1 MNDKKQIRAALAIA
15 VSSTLLIPGYVLAAE
30 KPAQP
35 GTVRPADKAVAQP
48 GTDKQARSE
57 NKDADAKPS
66 TAQPGTDKP
75 SQKPAVENTA
85 PKSQAP
91 AQPSVPEK
99 PDTQASQAPAQP
111 SGEDKPSTG
120 TPAQSIEQQ
129 PSAPAPTPNYSDV
142 SDQGTVAVAAQ
153 QPSQPAQSEQ
163 TTGGQTMAEQ
173 ATETTASESVRDS
186 ANGTEQEE
194 ETQPVRTTQAD
205 EQARFEVASAI
216 ERDGDVRQDA
226 TEEEKAVTRED
237 ETPSLAP
244 VQAPDGE
251 PDNDSDPAPQSN
263 TDALTPNTDVLNS
276 NTDVLNQTISAGAS
290 VAGPAGNTAVEF
302 DASPSESTLSANSA
316 NSAVSATVDHVAKE
330 VTVEAGNAELQVQA
344 PVAVEQIAPPQVSQ
358 AVDQAAKQAQTAINT
373 HLASL
378 PSGEQVRDTAIG
390 QVETWFQA
398 K

>member
-1 MNDKKQIRAALAIA
+1 MNVKKQVRAALAVA

-35 GTVRPADKAVAQP
+35 GTVRPADKVVAQP
-48 GTDKQARSE
+48 GTDKQARGES
-57 NKDADAKPS
+57 KAADAKPS

-75 SQKPAVENTA
+75 SQKPAAENTA
-85 PKSQAP
+85 PKSQTP
-91 AQPSVPEK
+91 AQPSASDK
-99 PDTQASQAPAQP
+99 PDTPAPQAPAQP
-111 SGEDKPSTG
+111 SGEDKPV
-120 TPAQSIEQQ
+120 TPAPSQTVVQQ

-142 SDQGTVAVAAQ
+142 SDQNTVPAVAQ
-153 QPSQPAQSEQ
+153 QPAQPVQSEQ
-163 TTGGQTMAEQ
+163 ATGGQTLAEQ
-173 ATETTASESVRDS
+173 ATETTASQSVRDS
-186 ANGTEQEE
+186 ANGTVEEE

-205 EQARFEVASAI
+205 ERARFELASAV

-237 ETPSLAP
+237 EKPNLAP

-251 PDNDSDPAPQSN
+251 PDNDGDTTPQ
-263 TDALTPNTDVLNS
+263 P

-290 VAGPAGNTAVEF
+290 VAGAAGNTAVEF
-302 DASPSESTLSANSA
+302 DASPVASTLSADSA
-316 NSAVSATVDHVAKE
+316 ASTVSATVDHVAKQ
-330 VTVEAGNAELQVQA
+330 VTVEAGNAEFQVQA

-358 AVDQAAKQAQTAINT
+358 AVDQAAKQAQTAINS

-378 PSGEQVRDTAIG
+378 PNGEQVRDTAIG

>member
-1 MNDKKQIRAALAIA
+1 MNVKKQVRAALAVA

-35 GTVRPADKAVAQP
+35 GTVRPADKVVAQP
-48 GTDKQARSE
+48 GTDKQARGES
-57 NKDADAKPS
+57 KAADAKPS

-75 SQKPAVENTA
+75 SQKPAAENTA
-85 PKSQAP
+85 PKSQTP
-91 AQPSVPEK
+91 AQPSVADK
-99 PDTQASQAPAQP
+99 PDTPAPQAPAQP
-111 SGEDKPSTG
+111 SGEDKPV
-120 TPAQSIEQQ
+120 TPAPSQTVVQQ

-142 SDQGTVAVAAQ
+142 SDQNTVPAVAQ
-153 QPSQPAQSEQ
+153 QPAQPAQSEQ
-163 TTGGQTMAEQ
+163 ATGGQTLAEQ
-173 ATETTASESVRDS
+173 ATETTASQSVRDS
-186 ANGTEQEE
+186 ANGTVEEE

-205 EQARFEVASAI
+205 ERARFELASDI

-237 ETPSLAP
+237 EKPNLAP

-251 PDNDSDPAPQSN
+251 PDNDGDTTPQ
-263 TDALTPNTDVLNS
+263 P

-290 VAGPAGNTAVEF
+290 VAGAAGNTAVEF
-302 DASPSESTLSANSA
+302 DASPVASTLSADSA
-316 NSAVSATVDHVAKE
+316 ASTVSATVDHVAKQ
-330 VTVEAGNAELQVQA
+330 VTVEAGNAEFQVQA

-358 AVDQAAKQAQTAINT
+358 AVDQAAKQAQTAINS

-378 PSGEQVRDTAIG
+378 PNGEQVRDTAIG

>member
-1 MNDKKQIRAALAIA
+1 MNVKKQVRAALAVA

-57 NKDADAKPS
+57 SNDADTKPS

-75 SQKPAVENTA
+75 SQKPTAENSA

-91 AQPSVPEK
+91 AQPSVADK
-99 PDTQASQAPAQP
+99 PDTPAPQAPAQP
-111 SGEDKPSTG
+111 SGEDKPV
-120 TPAQSIEQQ
+120 TPAPSQSVAQQ

-142 SDQGTVAVAAQ
+142 SDQNTVPAVAQ
-153 QPSQPAQSEQ
+153 QPAQPVQSEQ
-163 TTGGQTMAEQ
+163 ATGGQTMADQ
-173 ATETTASESVRDS
+173 ATEKTASQSVRDS
-186 ANGTEQEE
+186 ANGTVEEE

-205 EQARFEVASAI
+205 EQARFELASDI

-237 ETPSLAP
+237 EKPNLAP
-244 VQAPDGE
+244 VEAPDGE
-251 PDNDSDPAPQSN
+251 PDNDGDTTPQ
-263 TDALTPNTDVLNS
+263 PNTDVAPQP

-290 VAGPAGNTAVEF
+290 VAGAAGNTAVEF
-302 DASPSESTLSANSA
+302 DASPVASTLSANSEA
-316 NSAVSATVDHVAKE
+316 STVSATVDHVAKQ
-330 VTVEAGNAELQVQA
+330 VTVEAGNAEFQVQA
-344 PVAVEQIAPPQVSQ
+344 PVAVEQIVPPQVSQ
-358 AVDQAAKQAQTAINT
+358 AVDQAAQQAQTAINS
-373 HLASL
+373 HLSSL
-378 PSGEQVRDTAIG
+378 PNGEQVRDTAIG

>member
-1 MNDKKQIRAALAIA
+1 MNVKKQVKAALAVA

-35 GTVRPADKAVAQP
+35 GTVRPADKVVAQP

-57 NKDADAKPS
+57 SKAADTKPS

-75 SQKPAVENTA
+75 SQKPAAENTA

-91 AQPSVPEK
+91 AQPSVADK
-99 PDTQASQAPAQP
+99 PDTPAPQAPAQP
-111 SGEDKPSTG
+111 SGEDKPV
-120 TPAQSIEQQ
+120 TPAPSQTVVQQ

-142 SDQGTVAVAAQ
+142 SDQNTVPAVAQ
-153 QPSQPAQSEQ
+153 QPAQPAQSEQ
-163 TTGGQTMAEQ
+163 ATGGQTMAEQ
-173 ATETTASESVRDS
+173 ATETTASQSVRDS
-186 ANGTEQEE
+186 ANGTVEEE

-205 EQARFEVASAI
+205 ERARFELASAV

-237 ETPSLAP
+237 EKPNLAP

-251 PDNDSDPAPQSN
+251 PDNDGDTTPQ
-263 TDALTPNTDVLNS
+263 P

-290 VAGPAGNTAVEF
+290 VAGAAGNTAVEF
-302 DASPSESTLSANSA
+302 DASPVASTLSANSA
-316 NSAVSATVDHVAKE
+316 ASTVSATVDHVAKQ
-330 VTVEAGNAELQVQA
+330 VTVEAGNAEFQVQA
-344 PVAVEQIAPPQVSQ
+344 PGAVEQIAPPQVSQ

-378 PSGEQVRDTAIG
+378 PNGEQVRDTAIG

>member
-1 MNDKKQIRAALAIA
+1 MNVKKQVRAALAVA

-35 GTVRPADKAVAQP
+35 GTVRPADKVVAQP
-48 GTDKQARSE
+48 GTDKQARGES
-57 NKDADAKPS
+57 KAADAKPS
-66 TAQPGTDKP
+66 TAQPGIDKP
-75 SQKPAVENTA
+75 SQKPAAENTA

-91 AQPSVPEK
+91 AQPSVADK
-99 PDTQASQAPAQP
+99 PDTPAPQAPAQP
-111 SGEDKPSTG
+111 SGEDKPV
-120 TPAQSIEQQ
+120 TPAPSQTVVQQ

-142 SDQGTVAVAAQ
+142 SDQNTVPAVAQ
-153 QPSQPAQSEQ
+153 QPAQPAQSEQ
-163 TTGGQTMAEQ
+163 TTGGQTMADQ
-173 ATETTASESVRDS
+173 ATEKTASQSVRDS
-186 ANGTEQEE
+186 ANGTVEEE

-205 EQARFEVASAI
+205 EQARFELASDI

-237 ETPSLAP
+237 EKPNLAP

-251 PDNDSDPAPQSN
+251 PDTDGDTTPQ
-263 TDALTPNTDVLNS
+263 P

-290 VAGPAGNTAVEF
+290 VAGAAGNTAVEF
-302 DASPSESTLSANSA
+302 DASPVASTLSANSA
-316 NSAVSATVDHVAKE
+316 ASTVSATVDHVAKQ
-330 VTVEAGNAELQVQA
+330 VTVEAGNAEFQVQA

-378 PSGEQVRDTAIG
+378 PNGEQVRDTAIG

>member
-1 MNDKKQIRAALAIA
+1 MNVKKQVRAALAVA

-35 GTVRPADKAVAQP
+35 GTVRPADKVVAQP
-48 GTDKQARSE
+48 GTDKQARGES
-57 NKDADAKPS
+57 KAADAKPS

-75 SQKPAVENTA
+75 SQKPAAENTA
-85 PKSQAP
+85 PKSQTP
-91 AQPSVPEK
+91 AQPSVADK
-99 PDTQASQAPAQP
+99 PDTPAPQAPAQP
-111 SGEDKPSTG
+111 SGEDKPV
-120 TPAQSIEQQ
+120 TPAPSQTVVQQ

-142 SDQGTVAVAAQ
+142 SDQNTVPAVAQ
-153 QPSQPAQSEQ
+153 QPAQPVQSEQ
-163 TTGGQTMAEQ
+163 ATGGQTLAEQ
-173 ATETTASESVRDS
+173 ATETTASQSVRDS
-186 ANGTEQEE
+186 ANGTVEEE

-205 EQARFEVASAI
+205 ERARFELASDI

-237 ETPSLAP
+237 EKPNLAP

-251 PDNDSDPAPQSN
+251 PDNDGDTTPQ
-263 TDALTPNTDVLNS
+263 P

-290 VAGPAGNTAVEF
+290 VAGAAGNTAVEF
-302 DASPSESTLSANSA
+302 DASPVASTLSADSA
-316 NSAVSATVDHVAKE
+316 ASTVSATVDHVAKQ
-330 VTVEAGNAELQVQA
+330 VTVEAGNAEFQVQA

-358 AVDQAAKQAQTAINT
+358 AVDQAAKQAQTAINS

-378 PSGEQVRDTAIG
+378 PNGEQVRDTAIG

>member
-1 MNDKKQIRAALAIA
+1 MNVKKQVRAALAVA

-35 GTVRPADKAVAQP
+35 GTVRPADKVVAQP

-57 NKDADAKPS
+57 RKTADAKPS

-75 SQKPAVENTA
+75 SQKPAAENTA

-91 AQPSVPEK
+91 AQPSVADK
-99 PDTQASQAPAQP
+99 PDTPAPQAPAQP
-111 SGEDKPSTG
+111 SGEDKPV
-120 TPAQSIEQQ
+120 TPAPSQTVVQQ

-142 SDQGTVAVAAQ
+142 SDQSTVPAVAQ
-153 QPSQPAQSEQ
+153 QPAQPVQSEQ
-163 TTGGQTMAEQ
+163 ATGGQTLAEQ
-173 ATETTASESVRDS
+173 ATEKTASQSVRDS
-186 ANGTEQEE
+186 ANGTVEEE

-205 EQARFEVASAI
+205 ERARFELASAV

-226 TEEEKAVTRED
+226 TKEEKAVTRED
-237 ETPSLAP
+237 EKPNLAP

-251 PDNDSDPAPQSN
+251 PDNDGDTTPQ
-263 TDALTPNTDVLNS
+263 P

-290 VAGPAGNTAVEF
+290 VAGAAGNTAVEF
-302 DASPSESTLSANSA
+302 DASPVASTLSANSA
-316 NSAVSATVDHVAKE
+316 ASTVSATVDHVAKQ
-330 VTVEAGNAELQVQA
+330 VTVEAGNAEFQVQA

-378 PSGEQVRDTAIG
+378 PNGEQVRDTAIG

>member
-1 MNDKKQIRAALAIA
+1 MNVKKQVKAALAVA

-35 GTVRPADKAVAQP
+35 GTVRPADKVVAQP

-57 NKDADAKPS
+57 SKAADTKPS

-75 SQKPAVENTA
+75 SQKPAAENTA

-91 AQPSVPEK
+91 AQPSVADK
-99 PDTQASQAPAQP
+99 PDTPAPQAPAQP
-111 SGEDKPSTG
+111 SGEDKPV
-120 TPAQSIEQQ
+120 TPAPSQTVVQQ
-129 PSAPAPTPNYSDV
+129 PSAPTPTPNYSDV
-142 SDQGTVAVAAQ
+142 SDQNTVPAVAQ
-153 QPSQPAQSEQ
+153 QPAQPAQSEQ
-163 TTGGQTMAEQ
+163 ATGGQTLAEQ
-173 ATETTASESVRDS
+173 ATETTASQSVRDS
-186 ANGTEQEE
+186 ANGTVEEE

-205 EQARFEVASAI
+205 ERARFELASAV

-226 TEEEKAVTRED
+226 TKEEKAVTRED
-237 ETPSLAP
+237 EKPNLAP

-251 PDNDSDPAPQSN
+251 PDNDGDTAPQ
-263 TDALTPNTDVLNS
+263 P

-290 VAGPAGNTAVEF
+290 VAGAAGNTAVEF
-302 DASPSESTLSANSA
+302 DASPVASTLSADSA
-316 NSAVSATVDHVAKE
+316 ASTVSATVDHVAKQ
-330 VTVEAGNAELQVQA
+330 VTVEAGNAEFQVQA

-378 PSGEQVRDTAIG
+378 PNGEQVRDTAIG

>member
-1 MNDKKQIRAALAIA
+1 MNVKKQVRAALAVA

-35 GTVRPADKAVAQP
+35 GTVRPADKVVAQP

-57 NKDADAKPS
+57 RKAADAKPS

-75 SQKPAVENTA
+75 SQKPAAENTA
-85 PKSQAP
+85 PKSQTP
-91 AQPSVPEK
+91 AQPSVADK
-99 PDTQASQAPAQP
+99 PDTPAPQAPAQP
-111 SGEDKPSTG
+111 SGEDKPV
-120 TPAQSIEQQ
+120 TPAPSQNVAQQ

-142 SDQGTVAVAAQ
+142 SDQNTVPAVAQ
-153 QPSQPAQSEQ
+153 QPAQPVQSEQ
-163 TTGGQTMAEQ
+163 ATGGQTLAEQ
-173 ATETTASESVRDS
+173 ATETTASQSVRDS
-186 ANGTEQEE
+186 ANGTVEEE

-205 EQARFEVASAI
+205 ERARFELASAV

-226 TEEEKAVTRED
+226 TKEEKAVTRED
-237 ETPSLAP
+237 EKPNLAP

-251 PDNDSDPAPQSN
+251 PDNDGDTTPQ
-263 TDALTPNTDVLNS
+263 P

-290 VAGPAGNTAVEF
+290 VAGAAGNTAVEF
-302 DASPSESTLSANSA
+302 DASPVASTLSANSA
-316 NSAVSATVDHVAKE
+316 ASTVSATVDHVAKQ
-330 VTVEAGNAELQVQA
+330 VTVEAGNAEFQVQA

-378 PSGEQVRDTAIG
+378 PNGEQVRDTAIG

>member
-1 MNDKKQIRAALAIA
+1 MNVKKQVRAALAVA

-35 GTVRPADKAVAQP
+35 GTVRPADKVVAQP

-57 NKDADAKPS
+57 SKAADTKPS

-75 SQKPAVENTA
+75 SQKPAAENTA
-85 PKSQAP
+85 PKSQTP
-91 AQPSVPEK
+91 AQPSASDK
-99 PDTQASQAPAQP
+99 PDTPAPQAPAQP
-111 SGEDKPSTG
+111 SGEDKPV
-120 TPAQSIEQQ
+120 TPAPSQTVVQQ

-142 SDQGTVAVAAQ
+142 SDQNTVPAVAQ
-153 QPSQPAQSEQ
+153 QPAQPVQSEQ
-163 TTGGQTMAEQ
+163 ATGGQTLAEQ
-173 ATETTASESVRDS
+173 ATETTASQSVRDS
-186 ANGTEQEE
+186 ANGTVEEE

-205 EQARFEVASAI
+205 ERARFELASAV

-237 ETPSLAP
+237 EKPNLAP

-251 PDNDSDPAPQSN
+251 PDNDGDTTPQ
-263 TDALTPNTDVLNS
+263 P

-290 VAGPAGNTAVEF
+290 VAGAAGNTAVEF
-302 DASPSESTLSANSA
+302 DASPVASTLSANSA
-316 NSAVSATVDHVAKE
+316 ASTVSATVDHVAKQ
-330 VTVEAGNAELQVQA
+330 VTVEAGNAEFQVQA

-378 PSGEQVRDTAIG
+378 PNGEQVRDTAIG

>member
-1 MNDKKQIRAALAIA
+1 MNVKKQVRAALAVA

-35 GTVRPADKAVAQP
+35 GTVRPADKVVAQP
-48 GTDKQARSE
+48 GTDKQARGES
-57 NKDADAKPS
+57 KAADAKPS

-75 SQKPAVENTA
+75 SQKPAAENTA

-91 AQPSVPEK
+91 AQPSVADK
-99 PDTQASQAPAQP
+99 PDTPAPQAPAQP
-111 SGEDKPSTG
+111 SGEDKPV
-120 TPAQSIEQQ
+120 TPAPSQTVVQQ

-142 SDQGTVAVAAQ
+142 SDQNTVPAVAQ
-153 QPSQPAQSEQ
+153 QPAQPVQSEQ
-163 TTGGQTMAEQ
+163 ATGGQTLAEQ
-173 ATETTASESVRDS
+173 ATETTASQSVRDS
-186 ANGTEQEE
+186 ANGTVEEE

-205 EQARFEVASAI
+205 ERARFELASDI

-237 ETPSLAP
+237 EKPNLAP

-251 PDNDSDPAPQSN
+251 PDNDGDTTPQ
-263 TDALTPNTDVLNS
+263 P

-290 VAGPAGNTAVEF
+290 VAGAAGNTAVEF
-302 DASPSESTLSANSA
+302 DASPVASTLSADSA
-316 NSAVSATVDHVAKE
+316 ASTVSATVDHVAKQ
-330 VTVEAGNAELQVQA
+330 VTVEAGNAEFQVQA

-358 AVDQAAKQAQTAINT
+358 AVDQAAKQAQTAINS

-378 PSGEQVRDTAIG
+378 PNGEQVRDTAIG

>member
-1 MNDKKQIRAALAIA
+1 MNVKKQVKAALAVA

-35 GTVRPADKAVAQP
+35 GTVRPADKVVAQP

-57 NKDADAKPS
+57 SKAADTKPS

-75 SQKPAVENTA
+75 SQKPAAENTA

-91 AQPSVPEK
+91 AQPSVADK
-99 PDTQASQAPAQP
+99 PDTPAPQAPAQP
-111 SGEDKPSTG
+111 SGEDKPV
-120 TPAQSIEQQ
+120 TPAPSQTVVQQ
-129 PSAPAPTPNYSDV
+129 PSAPTPTPNYSDV
-142 SDQGTVAVAAQ
+142 SDQNTVPAVAQ
-153 QPSQPAQSEQ
+153 QPAQPAQSEQ
-163 TTGGQTMAEQ
+163 ATGGQTLAEQ
-173 ATETTASESVRDS
+173 ATETTASQSVRDS
-186 ANGTEQEE
+186 ANGTVEEE

-205 EQARFEVASAI
+205 ERARFELASAV

-226 TEEEKAVTRED
+226 TKEEKAVTRED
-237 ETPSLAP
+237 EKPNLAP

-251 PDNDSDPAPQSN
+251 PDNDGDTAPQ
-263 TDALTPNTDVLNS
+263 P

-290 VAGPAGNTAVEF
+290 VAGAAGNTAVEF
-302 DASPSESTLSANSA
+302 DASPVASTLSADSA
-316 NSAVSATVDHVAKE
+316 ASTVSATVDHVAKQ
-330 VTVEAGNAELQVQA
+330 VTVEAGNAEFQVQA
-344 PVAVEQIAPPQVSQ
+344 PVAVEQIEPPQVSQ

-378 PSGEQVRDTAIG
+378 PNGEQVRDTAIG

>member
-1 MNDKKQIRAALAIA
+1 MNVKKQVRAALAVA

-35 GTVRPADKAVAQP
+35 GTVRPADKVVAQP

-57 NKDADAKPS
+57 SKAADTKPS

-75 SQKPAVENTA
+75 SQKPTAENTA
-85 PKSQAP
+85 PKPQTP
-91 AQPSVPEK
+91 AQPSVADK
-99 PDTQASQAPAQP
+99 PDTPAPQAPAQP
-111 SGEDKPSTG
+111 SGEDKPV
-120 TPAQSIEQQ
+120 TPAPSQTVVQQ

-142 SDQGTVAVAAQ
+142 SDQNTVPAVAQ
-153 QPSQPAQSEQ
+153 QPAQPAQSEQ
-163 TTGGQTMAEQ
+163 ATGGQTMAEQ
-173 ATETTASESVRDS
+173 ATETTASQSVRDS
-186 ANGTEQEE
+186 ANGTVEEE

-205 EQARFEVASAI
+205 ERARFELASAV

-237 ETPSLAP
+237 EKPNLAP

-251 PDNDSDPAPQSN
+251 PDNDGDTTPQ
-263 TDALTPNTDVLNS
+263 P

-290 VAGPAGNTAVEF
+290 VAGAAGNTAVEF
-302 DASPSESTLSANSA
+302 DASPVASTLSANSA
-316 NSAVSATVDHVAKE
+316 ASTVSATVDHVAKQ
-330 VTVEAGNAELQVQA
+330 VTVEAGNAEFQVQA
-344 PVAVEQIAPPQVSQ
+344 PGAVEQIAPPQVSQ
-358 AVDQAAKQAQTAINT
+358 AVDQAAKQAQAAINT

-378 PSGEQVRDTAIG
+378 PNGEQVRDTAIG

>member
-1 MNDKKQIRAALAIA
+1 MNVKKQVRAALAVA

-57 NKDADAKPS
+57 SNDADTKPS

-75 SQKPAVENTA
+75 SQKPTAENSA

-91 AQPSVPEK
+91 AQPSVADK
-99 PDTQASQAPAQP
+99 PDTPAPQAPAQP
-111 SGEDKPSTG
+111 SGEDKPV
-120 TPAQSIEQQ
+120 TPAPSQSVAQQ

-142 SDQGTVAVAAQ
+142 SDQNTVPAVAQ
-153 QPSQPAQSEQ
+153 QPAQPVQSEQ
-163 TTGGQTMAEQ
+163 ATGGQTMADQ
-173 ATETTASESVRDS
+173 ATEKTASQSVRDS
-186 ANGTEQEE
+186 ANGTVEEE

-205 EQARFEVASAI
+205 EQARFELASDI

-237 ETPSLAP
+237 EKPNLAP
-244 VQAPDGE
+244 VEAPDGE
-251 PDNDSDPAPQSN
+251 PDNDGDTTPQ
-263 TDALTPNTDVLNS
+263 PNTDVAPQP

-290 VAGPAGNTAVEF
+290 VAGAAGNTAVEF
-302 DASPSESTLSANSA
+302 DASPVASTLSANSA
-316 NSAVSATVDHVAKE
+316 ASTVSATVDHVAKQ
-330 VTVEAGNAELQVQA
+330 VTVEAGNAEFQVQA
-344 PVAVEQIAPPQVSQ
+344 PVAVEQIVPPQVSQ
-358 AVDQAAKQAQTAINT
+358 AVDQAAQQAQTAINS
-373 HLASL
+373 HLSSL
-378 PSGEQVRDTAIG
+378 PNGEQVRDTAIG

>member
-1 MNDKKQIRAALAIA
+1 MNVKKQVRAALAVA

-48 GTDKQARSE
+48 GTDKQARSK
-57 NKDADAKPS
+57 NIDADTKPS

-75 SQKPAVENTA
+75 NQKPTAENTA

-91 AQPSVPEK
+91 SQPSVADK
-99 PDTQASQAPAQP
+99 PDTPAPQAPAQP
-111 SGEDKPSTG
+111 SDEDKPATLAPSQNV
-120 TPAQSIEQQ
+120 AQQ

-142 SDQGTVAVAAQ
+142 SDQNTVPVVAQ
-153 QPSQPAQSEQ
+153 QPAQPVQSEQ
-163 TTGGQTMAEQ
+163 ATGGQTLAEQ
-173 ATETTASESVRDS
+173 ATETTASQSVRDV
-186 ANGTEQEE
+186 ANGTEEE
-194 ETQPVRTTQAD
+194 ETQSVRTTQAD
-205 EQARFEVASAI
+205 EQARFELASEI

-226 TEEEKAVTRED
+226 TKEEKAVTRED
-237 ETPSLAP
+237 EKPNLAP
-244 VQAPDGE
+244 VQGPDGE
-251 PDNDSDPAPQSN
+251 PDNDGDTTPQ
-263 TDALTPNTDVLNS
+263 P

-290 VAGPAGNTAVEF
+290 VAGAAGNTAVEF
-302 DASPSESTLSANSA
+302 EASPVASTLSANSA
-316 NSAVSATVDHVAKE
+316 ASTVSATVDHVAKQ
-330 VTVEAGNAELQVQA
+330 VTVEAGNAEFQVQA
-344 PVAVEQIAPPQVSQ
+344 PVAVEQIVPPQVSQ

-378 PSGEQVRDTAIG
+378 PTGEQVRDTAIG

>member
-1 MNDKKQIRAALAIA
+1 MNVKKQVRAALAVA

-35 GTVRPADKAVAQP
+35 GTVRPADKVVAQP
-48 GTDKQARSE
+48 GTDKQARGES
-57 NKDADAKPS
+57 KAADAKPS

-75 SQKPAVENTA
+75 SQKPAAENTA

-91 AQPSVPEK
+91 AQPSVANK
-99 PDTQASQAPAQP
+99 PDTPAPQAPAQP
-111 SGEDKPSTG
+111 SGEDKPV
-120 TPAQSIEQQ
+120 TPAPSQTVVQQ

-142 SDQGTVAVAAQ
+142 SDQNTVPAVAQ
-153 QPSQPAQSEQ
+153 QPAQPVQSEQ
-163 TTGGQTMAEQ
+163 AAGGQTLAEQ
-173 ATETTASESVRDS
+173 ATETTASQSVRDS
-186 ANGTEQEE
+186 ANGTVEEE

-205 EQARFEVASAI
+205 ERARFELASAV

-237 ETPSLAP
+237 EKPNLAP

-251 PDNDSDPAPQSN
+251 PDNDGDTTPQ
-263 TDALTPNTDVLNS
+263 P

-290 VAGPAGNTAVEF
+290 VAGAAGNTAVEF
-302 DASPSESTLSANSA
+302 DASPVASTLSADSA
-316 NSAVSATVDHVAKE
+316 ASTVSATVDHVAKQ
-330 VTVEAGNAELQVQA
+330 VTVEAGNAEFQVQA

-358 AVDQAAKQAQTAINT
+358 AVDQAAKQAQTAINS

-378 PSGEQVRDTAIG
+378 PNGEQVRDTAIG

>member
-1 MNDKKQIRAALAIA
+1 MNVKKQVRAALAVA

-35 GTVRPADKAVAQP
+35 GTVRPADKVVAQP
-48 GTDKQARSE
+48 GTDKQARGES
-57 NKDADAKPS
+57 KAADAKPS
-66 TAQPGTDKP
+66 TAQPGIDKP
-75 SQKPAVENTA
+75 SQKPAAENTA

-91 AQPSVPEK
+91 AQPSVADK
-99 PDTQASQAPAQP
+99 PDTPAPQAPAQP
-111 SGEDKPSTG
+111 SGEDKPV
-120 TPAQSIEQQ
+120 TPAPSQTVVQQ

-142 SDQGTVAVAAQ
+142 SDQNTVPAVAQ
-153 QPSQPAQSEQ
+153 QPAQPVQSEQ
-163 TTGGQTMAEQ
+163 ATGGQTLAEQ
-173 ATETTASESVRDS
+173 ATETTASQSVRDS
-186 ANGTEQEE
+186 ANGTVEEE

-205 EQARFEVASAI
+205 ERARFELASDI

-237 ETPSLAP
+237 EKPNLAP

-251 PDNDSDPAPQSN
+251 PDNDGDTTPQ
-263 TDALTPNTDVLNS
+263 P

-290 VAGPAGNTAVEF
+290 VAGAAGNTAVEF
-302 DASPSESTLSANSA
+302 DASPVASTLSADSA
-316 NSAVSATVDHVAKE
+316 ASTVSATVDHVAKQ
-330 VTVEAGNAELQVQA
+330 VTVEAGNAEFQVQA

-358 AVDQAAKQAQTAINT
+358 AVDQAAKQAQTAINS

-378 PSGEQVRDTAIG
+378 PNGEQVRDTAIG

>member
-1 MNDKKQIRAALAIA
+1 MNVKKQVRAALAVA

-35 GTVRPADKAVAQP
+35 GTVRPADKVVAQP
-48 GTDKQARSE
+48 GTDKQARGES
-57 NKDADAKPS
+57 KAADAKPS

-75 SQKPAVENTA
+75 SQKPAAENTA
-85 PKSQAP
+85 PKSQTP
-91 AQPSVPEK
+91 AQPSASDK
-99 PDTQASQAPAQP
+99 PDTPAPQAPAQP
-111 SGEDKPSTG
+111 SGEDKPV
-120 TPAQSIEQQ
+120 TPAPSQTVVQQ

-142 SDQGTVAVAAQ
+142 SDQNTVPAVAQ
-153 QPSQPAQSEQ
+153 QPAQPVQSEQ
-163 TTGGQTMAEQ
+163 ATGGQTLAEQ
-173 ATETTASESVRDS
+173 ATETTASQSVRDS
-186 ANGTEQEE
+186 ANGTVEEE

-205 EQARFEVASAI
+205 ERARFELASAV

-237 ETPSLAP
+237 EKPNLAP

-251 PDNDSDPAPQSN
+251 PDNDGDTTPQ
-263 TDALTPNTDVLNS
+263 P

-290 VAGPAGNTAVEF
+290 VAGAAGNTAVEF
-302 DASPSESTLSANSA
+302 DASPVASTLSADSA
-316 NSAVSATVDHVAKE
+316 ASTVSATVDHVAKQ
-330 VTVEAGNAELQVQA
+330 VTVEAGNAEFQVQA

-378 PSGEQVRDTAIG
+378 PNGEQVRDTAIG

>member
-1 MNDKKQIRAALAIA
+1 MNVKKQVRAALAVA

-57 NKDADAKPS
+57 NKGADAKPS

-75 SQKPAVENTA
+75 SQKPAAENTA

-99 PDTQASQAPAQP
+99 PDTPASQAPAQP
-111 SGEDKPSTG
+111 SGEDKPSPSTP
-120 TPAQSIEQQ
+120 TPAQRIEQE

-142 SDQGTVAVAAQ
+142 SDQTTVQVAAQ
-153 QPSQPAQSEQ
+153 QPAQPAQSEQ
-163 TTGGQTMAEQ
+163 TTGGRTLAEQ
-173 ATETTASESVRDS
+173 ATETTASQSVRDS
-186 ANGTEQEE
+186 ANGTDEQEE

-205 EQARFEVASAI
+205 KQARFELASAV

-226 TEEEKAVTRED
+226 TKEEKAVTRED
-237 ETPSLAP
+237 EKPNLAP

-251 PDNDSDPAPQSN
+251 PDNDSDPAPQPN
-263 TDALTPNTDVLNS
+263 TDA
-276 NTDVLNQTISAGAS
+276 LNQTISAGAS
-290 VAGPAGNTAVEF
+290 VAGATGNTAVEL
-302 DASPSESTLSANSA
+302 DASPAASTLSANSA
-316 NSAVSATVDHVAKE
+316 NSAVSATVDHAAKQ
-330 VTVEAGNAELQVQA
+330 VTVEAGSAEFQVQA
-344 PVAVEQIAPPQVSQ
+344 PVAVEQIAPPQVAQ

>member
-1 MNDKKQIRAALAIA
+1 MNVKKQVRAALAVA

-35 GTVRPADKAVAQP
+35 GTVRPADKVVAQP

-57 NKDADAKPS
+57 SKAADTKPS

-75 SQKPAVENTA
+75 SQKPTAENTA
-85 PKSQAP
+85 PKSQTP
-91 AQPSVPEK
+91 AQPSVAEK
-99 PDTQASQAPAQP
+99 PDTPAPQAPAQP
-111 SGEDKPSTG
+111 SGEDKPV
-120 TPAQSIEQQ
+120 TPAPSQTVVQQ

-142 SDQGTVAVAAQ
+142 SDQNTVPAVAQ
-153 QPSQPAQSEQ
+153 QPAQPAQSEQ
-163 TTGGQTMAEQ
+163 ATGGQTLAEQ
-173 ATETTASESVRDS
+173 ATETTASQSVRDS
-186 ANGTEQEE
+186 ANGTVEEE

-205 EQARFEVASAI
+205 EQARFELASAV

-226 TEEEKAVTRED
+226 TKEEKAVTRED
-237 ETPSLAP
+237 EKPNLAP

-251 PDNDSDPAPQSN
+251 PDNDGDTTPQ
-263 TDALTPNTDVLNS
+263 PNK
-276 NTDVLNQTISAGAS
+276 DVLNQTISAGAS
-290 VAGPAGNTAVEF
+290 VAGAAGNTAVEF
-302 DASPSESTLSANSA
+302 DASPVASTLSANSA
-316 NSAVSATVDHVAKE
+316 ASTVSATVDHVAKQ
-330 VTVEAGNAELQVQA
+330 VTVEAGNAEFQVQA
-344 PVAVEQIAPPQVSQ
+344 PGAVEQIAPPQVSQ

-378 PSGEQVRDTAIG
+378 PNGEQVRDTAIG

>member
-1 MNDKKQIRAALAIA
+1 MNVKKQVRAALAVA

-35 GTVRPADKAVAQP
+35 GTVRPADKVVAQP

-57 NKDADAKPS
+57 SKAADTKPS

-75 SQKPAVENTA
+75 SQKPTAENTA
-85 PKSQAP
+85 PKPQTP
-91 AQPSVPEK
+91 AQPSVADK
-99 PDTQASQAPAQP
+99 PDTPAPQAPAQP
-111 SGEDKPSTG
+111 SGEDKPV
-120 TPAQSIEQQ
+120 TPAPSQTVVQQ

-142 SDQGTVAVAAQ
+142 SDQNTVPAVAQ
-153 QPSQPAQSEQ
+153 QPAQPAQSEQ
-163 TTGGQTMAEQ
+163 ATGGQTLAEQ
-173 ATETTASESVRDS
+173 ATETTASQSVRDS
-186 ANGTEQEE
+186 ANGTVEEE

-205 EQARFEVASAI
+205 ERARFELASAV

-226 TEEEKAVTRED
+226 TKEEKAVTRED
-237 ETPSLAP
+237 EKPNLAP

-251 PDNDSDPAPQSN
+251 PDNDSDPAPQPN
-263 TDALTPNTDVLNS
+263 TDA
-276 NTDVLNQTISAGAS
+276 LNQTISAGAS
-290 VAGPAGNTAVEF
+290 VAGATGNTAVEL
-302 DASPSESTLSANSA
+302 DASPAASTLSANSA
-316 NSAVSATVDHVAKE
+316 NSAVSATVDHAAKQ
-330 VTVEAGNAELQVQA
+330 VTVEAGNAEFQVQA
-344 PVAVEQIAPPQVSQ
+344 PVAVEQIAPPQVAQ

>member
-1 MNDKKQIRAALAIA
+1 MNVKKQVRAALAVA

-57 NKDADAKPS
+57 NNDADTKPS

-75 SQKPAVENTA
+75 SQKPTAENSA

-91 AQPSVPEK
+91 AQPSVADK
-99 PDTQASQAPAQP
+99 PDTPAPQAPAQP
-111 SGEDKPSTG
+111 SGEDKPV
-120 TPAQSIEQQ
+120 TPAPSQSVAQQ

-142 SDQGTVAVAAQ
+142 SDQNTVPAVAQ
-153 QPSQPAQSEQ
+153 QPAQPVQSEQ
-163 TTGGQTMAEQ
+163 TTGGQTMADQ
-173 ATETTASESVRDS
+173 ATEKTASQSVRDS
-186 ANGTEQEE
+186 ANGTVEEE

-205 EQARFEVASAI
+205 EQARFELASDI

-237 ETPSLAP
+237 EKPNLAP
-244 VQAPDGE
+244 VEAPDGE
-251 PDNDSDPAPQSN
+251 PDNDGDTTPQ
-263 TDALTPNTDVLNS
+263 PNTDVAPQP

-290 VAGPAGNTAVEF
+290 VAGAAGNTAVEF
-302 DASPSESTLSANSA
+302 DASPVASTLSANSA
-316 NSAVSATVDHVAKE
+316 ASTVSATVDHVAKQ
-330 VTVEAGNAELQVQA
+330 VTVEAGNAEFQVQA
-344 PVAVEQIAPPQVSQ
+344 PVAVEQIVPPQVSQ
-358 AVDQAAKQAQTAINT
+358 AVDQAAQQAQTAINS
-373 HLASL
+373 HLSSL
-378 PSGEQVRDTAIG
+378 PNGEQVRDTAIG

>member
-1 MNDKKQIRAALAIA
+1 MNVKKQVRAALAVA

-35 GTVRPADKAVAQP
+35 GTVRPADKVVAQP

-57 NKDADAKPS
+57 SKAADAKPS

-75 SQKPAVENTA
+75 SQKPAAENTA

-91 AQPSVPEK
+91 AQPSVADK
-99 PDTQASQAPAQP
+99 PDTPAPQAPAQP
-111 SGEDKPSTG
+111 SGEDKPVT
-120 TPAQSIEQQ
+120 
-129 PSAPAPTPNYSDV
+129 PAPTPNYSDV
-142 SDQGTVAVAAQ
+142 SDQNTVPAVAQ
-153 QPSQPAQSEQ
+153 QPAQPVQSEQ
-163 TTGGQTMAEQ
+163 ATGGQTLAEQ
-173 ATETTASESVRDS
+173 ATETTASQSVRDS
-186 ANGTEQEE
+186 ANGTVEEE

-205 EQARFEVASAI
+205 ERARFELASAV

-226 TEEEKAVTRED
+226 TKEEKAVTRED
-237 ETPSLAP
+237 EKPNLAP

-251 PDNDSDPAPQSN
+251 PDNDGDTAPQ
-263 TDALTPNTDVLNS
+263 P

-290 VAGPAGNTAVEF
+290 VAGAAGNTAVEF
-302 DASPSESTLSANSA
+302 DASPVASTLSADSA
-316 NSAVSATVDHVAKE
+316 ASTVSATVDHVAKQ
-330 VTVEAGNAELQVQA
+330 VTVEAGNAEFQVQA

-378 PSGEQVRDTAIG
+378 PNGEQVRDTAIG